1 MYIVIAGEKGAARA
15 DFEQALRDFDLEWE
29 VAWCDD
35 ATAALAV
42 PADRAVDVVVAGSAA
57 NDMPGAGLLARMR
70 ELCPGAVRILLL
82 DGDADGD
89 AQQGLE
95 SAHRLLRRPLEP
107 GELIEAVE
115 SVVELR
121 ELLDS
126 PHLKQAIGGV
136 ESLPTPP
143 HLYIDLCQLL
153 QDRDTD
159 TADVAELLSQDPATV
174 AKVLRLCNSAY
185 FSAGRVVTDIRSAVV
200 RLGFQAIKRLVLAA
214 EVFSKQRAGG
224 VDREAMQA
232 RAMLTS
238 RLAGQILAG
247 PSAELAA
254 TAGLLCE
261 IGLLLPGI
269 EAAPGDGSKGAHP
282 AAPHYAEAG
291 AYLLGLWGV
300 PMPIVEAVASHHAPG
315 RLRMSGFWVAGA
327 VHVASAL
334 VGGTPLDEEYLKA
347 AGVHDRL
354 PRWRAMAEDALAEA
368 A

>member
-1 MYIVIAGEKGAARA
+1 MYIVIAGEKGAASA
-15 DFEQALRDFDLEWE
+15 EFEQALQDFGIEWD
-29 VAWCDD
+29 VCWCPD
-35 ATAALAV
+35 ATSALAL
-42 PADRAVDVVVAGSAA
+42 PADRAVDVVVAGSAT
-57 NDMPGAGLLARMR
+57 NDMPGATLLSRMR
-70 ELCPGAVRILLL
+70 ELSPGAVRILLM

-89 AQQGLE
+89 AQQVLE
-95 SAHRLLRRPLEP
+95 SAHRLLRRPLDP

-121 ELLDS
+121 ELLDN
-126 PHLKQAIGGV
+126 PQLKQLIGGIQ
-136 ESLPTPP
+136 SLPTPP

-159 TADVAELLSQDPATV
+159 SADVAELLCQDPATA

-185 FSAGRVVTDIRSAVV
+185 FSAGRVVTDIRAAVV
-200 RLGFQAIKRLVLAA
+200 RLGFQTIKRLVLAA

-224 VDREAMQA
+224 VDREAMQG
-232 RAMLTS
+232 RALRTS

-269 EAAPGDGSKGAHP
+269 APPGTPGGGQEG
-282 AAPHYAEAG
+282 PHYAEAG

-300 PMPIVEAVASHHAPG
+300 PMPIVEAVASHHAPA

-334 VGGTPLDEEYLKA
+334 VGGTPLDEDYLKTV
-347 AGVHDRL
+347 GVIDRL
-354 PRWRAMAEDALAEA
+354 PRWRALADEVLEEA